1 MQRLRC
7 FLVGFVLCVAMV
19 GCAICQNPYD
29 DCYPVYGGNCAC
41 GDNSG
46 GRVGSVLGS
55 SDGTEP
61 SSGTVYADIGQPAG
75 EFSES
80 DPDADEGS
88 AEVLPSD
95 DFADERIVRDQ
106 NLILW
111 K

>member
-7 FLVGFVLCVAMV
+7 FLVGFVLCVATV

-41 GDNSG
+41 GDYSG

-55 SDGTEP
+55 S
-61 SSGTVYADIGQPAG
+61 SGTVYADVGQPAG

-80 DPDADEGS
+80 DPGADERS